1 MLQGKLRINGLISA
15 FMLFLIS
22 LIICVYYTYST
33 IRSDVINTLDN
44 RLINAATSVKYI
56 LGDDYHSKINKTQT
70 ISFATYESKSK
81 QLSELAQALDI
92 AYVYSMVLINGKV
105 HFSASSYTQ
114 EDQNSGK
121 VTQFLDLYPEA
132 TKANIGAFLSTEP
145 VFEISSDQ
153 WGDFKTIFIPHID
166 KNGITYL
173 TAADISLKTINNKL
187 AQSASTSA
195 VLGGFFLVVIILL
208 LIMYNY
214 ATKRAAMRDSGS
226 GFANH
231 IALEKYFL
239 NTPVHHMQ
247 MAIIWVNEIENIN
260 RFYGTKVGDKVMKK
274 LLIHFKKHSN
284 VNYRIYRVATNKL
297 VLLTPKETPYEELSN
312 LIQSY
317 NFNTPF
323 LTNPFIY
330 ITLCAGIARGNKS
343 LLLKNAHIAALQAKQ
358 GNLSVVNYSEAIND
372 SKSLYLYNLEIAK
385 EVREAFEQKR
395 VVPYFQAVIDIE
407 SKQTLHYECTPRIVT
422 SQGEI
427 LKPDAFSNTVIRLR
441 MDGLLTRTLFSQCL
455 SRFRKTQ
462 ISWSLNI
469 TIEDILDPSIN
480 EYIAYELQRYPYPA
494 NITLV
499 LFEPQV
505 IANYSSVRAFI
516 TMVKSKGIKVM
527 INSFGNDFANTLNI
541 LKLEIDAIKLDGM
554 LIKQIVN
561 DENTALFVDYTANFA
576 KQQNIQLIASMV
588 ENKAI
593 ATALKKVNVT
603 LMQGNFIAHPAPH
616 VNPLFE

>member
-1 MLQGKLRINGLISA
+1 M
-15 FMLFLIS
+15 
-22 LIICVYYTYST
+22 
-33 IRSDVINTLDN
+33 
-44 RLINAATSVKYI
+44 
-56 LGDDYHSKINKTQT
+56 
-70 ISFATYESKSK
+70 
-81 QLSELAQALDI
+81 
-92 AYVYSMVLINGKV
+92 
-105 HFSASSYTQ
+105 
-114 EDQNSGK
+114 
-121 VTQFLDLYPEA
+121 
-132 TKANIGAFLSTEP
+132 
-145 VFEISSDQ
+145 
-153 WGDFKTIFIPHID
+153 
-166 KNGITYL
+166 
-173 TAADISLKTINNKL
+173 
-187 AQSASTSA
+187 
-195 VLGGFFLVVIILL
+195 
-208 LIMYNY
+208 
-214 ATKRAAMRDSGS
+214 
-226 GFANH
+226 
-231 IALEKYFL
+231 
-239 NTPVHHMQ
+239 
-247 MAIIWVNEIENIN
+247 
-260 RFYGTKVGDKVMKK
+260 
-274 LLIHFKKHSN
+274 
-284 VNYRIYRVATNKL
+284 
-297 VLLTPKETPYEELSN
+297 
-312 LIQSY
+312 
-317 NFNTPF
+317 
-323 LTNPFIY
+323 
-330 ITLCAGIARGNKS
+330 
-343 LLLKNAHIAALQAKQ
+343 
-358 GNLSVVNYSEAIND
+358 
-372 SKSLYLYNLEIAK
+372 
-385 EVREAFEQKR
+385 
-395 VVPYFQAVIDIE
+395 PYFQAVIDIE

>member
-195 VLGGFFLVVIILL
+195 VLGGFFLVIIILL

-385 EVREAFEQKR
+385 E
-395 VVPYFQAVIDIE
+395 
-407 SKQTLHYECTPRIVT
+407 
-422 SQGEI
+422 
-427 LKPDAFSNTVIRLR
+427 
-441 MDGLLTRTLFSQCL
+441 
-455 SRFRKTQ
+455 
-462 ISWSLNI
+462 
-469 TIEDILDPSIN
+469 
-480 EYIAYELQRYPYPA
+480 
-494 NITLV
+494 
-499 LFEPQV
+499 
-505 IANYSSVRAFI
+505 
-516 TMVKSKGIKVM
+516 
-527 INSFGNDFANTLNI
+527 
-541 LKLEIDAIKLDGM
+541 
-554 LIKQIVN
+554 
-561 DENTALFVDYTANFA
+561 
-576 KQQNIQLIASMV
+576 
-588 ENKAI
+588 
-593 ATALKKVNVT
+593 
-603 LMQGNFIAHPAPH
+603 
-616 VNPLFE
+616 